1 MDVGRIT
8 AGMDISRL
16 NNNATDGVSVLRK
29 TDQESTHNILSRLVG
44 TALGYNERI
53 RFTYNEETNSIIMR
67 VVDSS
72 TDEVIREIPSKQAI
86 KILKYLQEY
95 TGLLVD
101 ESG

>member
-8 AGMDISRL
+8 TGRDILRL
-16 NNNATDGVSVLRK
+16 NNNATDGVSVLKK
-29 TDQESTHNILSRLVG
+29 TNQEPAHNALSRLTGSV
-44 TALGYNERI
+44 LGYNERI
-53 RFTYNEETNSIIMR
+53 RFSYNEETNSIIMR

-101 ESG
+101 ESR